1 MSQSSPEFEL
11 ALLEEIKRFSSQEAK
26 GEVVVL
32 NEGQLLRPEARQ
44 PQKVSLSTQDQV
56 GAKQS
61 IEYLIGALRDDK
73 GVHAET
79 IVAVL
84 GAVVGQVLFERY
96 RREWETLEPKF
107 SSIFIEDVNQDLL
120 DSTDFMASVHA
131 QRGGSLEVAADVP
144 EEHLPKKGVSL
155 VVASAAS
162 QMTTGLQSTG
172 IDPAQVRW
180 ILPYA
185 LLGILDMTK
194 QVLPTP
200 VGLRLAFRH
209 MVRGAKTPPA
219 HLPKAGWD
227 E

>member
-1 MSQSSPEFEL
+1 MSQTNPEFEL
-11 ALLEEIKRFSSQEAK
+11 ALLEEIKRFSAQEAK

-32 NEGQLLRPEARQ
+32 DEGQLLHPEARQ
-44 PQKVSLSTQDQV
+44 PHRVSLSSQDQV

-61 IEYLIGALRDDK
+61 IEYLIGALRDEK

-84 GAVVGQVLFERY
+84 GAVLGHVLLERY
-96 RREWETLEPKF
+96 RREWEALEPKF
-107 SSIFIEDVNQDLL
+107 SAIFIEDVNQDLL
-120 DSTDFMASVHA
+120 DTTDFMASVHA
-131 QRGGSLEVAADVP
+131 QRGGSLEVASDVS
-144 EEHLPKKGVSL
+144 EAHLPQKGVSL
-155 VVASAAS
+155 GVAAAAS
-162 QMTTGLQSTG
+162 QMSSGLQSNG
-172 IDPAQVRW
+172 IDPEQVRW
-180 ILPYA
+180 ILAFA
-185 LLGILDMTK
+185 LLGVLDMTK

-209 MVRGAKTPPA
+209 MVRGSKTPPA